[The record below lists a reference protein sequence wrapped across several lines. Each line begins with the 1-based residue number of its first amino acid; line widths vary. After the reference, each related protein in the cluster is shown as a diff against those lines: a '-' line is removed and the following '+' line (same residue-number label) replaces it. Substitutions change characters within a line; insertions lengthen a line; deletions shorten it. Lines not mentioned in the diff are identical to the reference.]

1 MMSEA
6 LHVVD
11 LYVDNW
17 FDLHTLMLKIRE
29 RDSSEELASSLHVL
43 DSCSFPAWLSYP

>member
-11 LYVDNW
+11 LHADNR
-17 FDLHTLMLKIRE
+17 FDLHKLMLKIRE
-29 RDSSEELASSLHVL
+29 RDSSEELASPLHML